1 MANMA
6 KPGMAKLGFN
16 PLQSLTAAIKV
27 FESKKMAVLLL
38 MGFSSGLPFFLTSR
52 TLQAWMTQ
60 ANVDL
65 TAIGL
70 FSLVGLPYSLKFI
83 WSPALDRYVPPFL
96 GRRRGWLLIIQVL
109 LLLGIAAM
117 SFQNP
122 AVGLRLLAINALVIA
137 FFSASQDIAVDAYRT
152 DVLEEAEMGAGVG
165 VYVLGYR
172 IALLLTGSAALILA
186 DQLPWPQ
193 VYLIIS
199 GLMLVGL
206 VTTLWAKEPHT
217 DIPAPQSLKDAVVLP
232 FQDFF
237 QRFGWGKALTILVFV
252 CFYRYGDALIGN
264 MVTPFLLKTGFS
276 QTEIGAWQGG
286 LGLVATIVGVLAG
299 GAIISRIGIHRALWI
314 LGFLQALSNLTYFA
328 LAQAGQS
335 YELMILA
342 INVDN
347 FCGGLGVAALTAFLM
362 SLCNPR
368 FSATQYALL
377 SSLFAVSR
385 DIFTAPAGRL
395 AEIMGWP
402 VFFLFTLAAALPALA
417 LLPFFAPWN
426 NNEEPPLPRPGQ

>member
-1 MANMA
+1 MA
-6 KPGMAKLGFN
+6 KPSFN
-16 PLQSLTAAIKV
+16 PWQFLAAALKV
-27 FESKKMAVLLL
+27 FEQKKMAVVLLL
-38 MGFSSGLPFFLTSR
+38 GFSSGLPLFLTSR

-60 ANVDL
+60 AKVDL

-70 FSLVGLPYSLKFI
+70 FSLVALPYSLKFL
-83 WSPALDRYVPPFL
+83 WSPILDRYIPPFL
-96 GRRRGWLLIIQVL
+96 GRRRGWLLITQIGL
-109 LLLGIAAM
+109 LLAIAAM
-117 SFQNP
+117 SGQNP

-152 DVLEEAEMGAGVG
+152 DILEELEMGAGAG

-172 IALLLTGSAALILA
+172 IALLVTGSAALILA
-186 DQLPWPQ
+186 DQMPWPQ
-193 VYLIIS
+193 VYLLIS
-199 GLMLVGL
+199 GLMLLGL
-206 VTTLWAKEPHT
+206 VTTFWGDEPDT
-217 DIPAPQSLKDAVVLP
+217 DTEAPQSLQEAVVLP
-232 FQDFF
+232 FGEFF
-237 QRFGWGKALTILVFV
+237 QRFGWGKALIILIFV

-264 MVTPFLLKTGFS
+264 MVTPFLLKVGFS

-286 LGLVATIVGVLAG
+286 MGLVATIVGVLAG
-299 GAIISRIGIHRALWI
+299 GAVISRIGIHRSLWI
-314 LGFLQALSNLTYFA
+314 LGFFQALSNLTYFA

-335 YELMILA
+335 YPLMILA

-368 FSATQYALL
+368 FTATQYALL

-385 DIFTAPAGRL
+385 DVFTAPAGRL

-402 VFFLFTLAAALPALA
+402 LFFLFTLAAALPALA
-417 LLPFFAPWN
+417 LLPFFAPWH
-426 NNEEPPLPRPGQ
+426 EKQHPHLPRPGQ

>member
-1 MANMA
+1 MA
-6 KPGMAKLGFN
+6 KSRFN
-16 PLQSLTAAIKV
+16 PLQALESAIKV
-27 FESKKMAVLLL
+27 FESQKMAVVLL

-52 TLQAWMTQ
+52 TLQAWMTKE
-60 ANVDL
+60 NVEL

-83 WSPALDRYVPPFL
+83 WSPVLDRYVPPFL
-96 GRRRGWLLIIQVL
+96 GRRRGWLLILQVAL
-109 LLLGIAAM
+109 FLAIAAM
-117 SFQNP
+117 AFQNP
-122 AVGLRLLAINALVIA
+122 AKSLRLLAINALVIA
-137 FFSASQDIAVDAYRT
+137 FLSASQDIAVDAYRT
-152 DVLEEAEMGAGVG
+152 DVLEEAEMGAGAG

-172 IALLLTGSAALILA
+172 IALLVTGSAALILA

-193 VYLIIS
+193 VYFIIS

-206 VTTLWAKEPHT
+206 VTTLWAKEPHSE
-217 DIPAPQSLKDAVVLP
+217 IPAPQSLKDAVVLP
-232 FQDFF
+232 FQDFW
-237 QRFGWGKALTILVFV
+237 QRLGWGKALIILLFV

-286 LGLVATIVGVLAG
+286 MGLVATIVGVLVG
-299 GAIISRIGIHRALWI
+299 GSVISKIGIHRSLWV
-314 LGFLQALSNLTYFA
+314 LGLFQALSNLTYFA

-335 YELMILA
+335 YGLMILA

-385 DIFTAPAGRL
+385 DVFAAPAGGW
-395 AEIMGWP
+395 AEWMGWP
-402 VFFLFTLAAALPALA
+402 GFFLFTLGAALPALG

-426 NNEEPPLPRPGQ
+426 PTDADPPLPRPGT

>member
-1 MANMA
+1 
-6 KPGMAKLGFN
+6 MAKLGFN

-27 FESKKMAVLLL
+27 FESKKMAVVLL

-70 FSLVGLPYSLKFI
+70 FSLVALPYSLKFL
-83 WSPALDRYVPPFL
+83 WSPLLDRYVPPFL
-96 GRRRGWLLIIQVL
+96 GRRRGWLMVTQIGL
-109 LLLGIAAM
+109 LLAIAAM
-117 SFQNP
+117 GFQNP
-122 AVGLRLLAINALVIA
+122 AVGLRLLAVNALLIA

-152 DVLEEAEMGAGVG
+152 DILEELEMGAGAG

-172 IALLLTGSAALILA
+172 IALLVTGSAALILA
-186 DQLPWPQ
+186 DQMPWPL
-193 VYLIIS
+193 VYLLIS
-199 GLMLVGL
+199 GLMMVGIL
-206 VTTLWAKEPHT
+206 TTFWGEEPAT
-217 DIPAPQSLKDAVVLP
+217 DVPAPPSLKDAIILP
-232 FQDFF
+232 FGEFF
-237 QRFGWGKALTILVFV
+237 HRFGGGKALIILLFV

-335 YELMILA
+335 YGLMILA

-417 LLPFFAPWN
+417 LLPFFAPWQSH
-426 NNEEPPLPRPGQ
+426 EEPPLPRPGQ